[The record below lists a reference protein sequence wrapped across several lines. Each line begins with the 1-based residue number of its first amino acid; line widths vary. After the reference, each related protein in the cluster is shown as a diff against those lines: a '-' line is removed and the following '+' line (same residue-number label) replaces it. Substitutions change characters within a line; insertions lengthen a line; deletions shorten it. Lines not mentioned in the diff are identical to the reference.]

1 MVMPQVPAL
10 FLPKKK
16 TEENTQSKNLNKTRK
31 KKESDNSKKVSA
43 LVQGRNDGY
52 KKNNSQICSGAI
64 AG

>member
-16 TEENTQSKNLNKTRK
+16 IGENTQQKNSNKNRK

-43 LVQGRNDGY
+43 LVQGKIDGH
-52 KKNNSQICSGAI
+52 KKNNSQVRSGTFT
-64 AG
+64 G

>member
-16 TEENTQSKNLNKTRK
+16 TEENTQSKNLNKNRK

-43 LVQGRNDGY
+43 LVQGRIDGY
-52 KKNNSQICSGAI
+52 KKNDIQICSGAI
-64 AG
+64 TG